1 MIAKIL
7 LTLSLFAGWLYI
19 FTQSGI
25 SKALRFSLYTILGF
39 GLYIVWFPETSTA
52 VANVLGIGRGAD
64 LIFYT
69 WIAFSFGVLLNVH
82 LKLRQHLNLIT
93 RLSRSIAI
101 HNAISEKIDPDS
113 IGLSKDLG
121 GNSAYT
127 MEAINMEA
135 LSVKEN
141 IEK

>member
-25 SKALRFSLYTILGF
+25 SRALRFFLYTILGF
-39 GLYIVWFPETSTA
+39 GLYTVWFPDTSTA
-52 VANVLGIGRGAD
+52 IAHILGIGRGAD

-93 RLSRSIAI
+93 RLSRNIAI
-101 HNAISEKIDPDS
+101 ENVVAGKS
-113 IGLSKDLG
+113 GLSSKGEIKGFEEDV
-121 GNSAYT
+121 APAIQ
-127 MEAINMEA
+127 AININA
-135 LSVKEN
+135 LSTNKSVVE
-141 IEK
+141 

>member
-39 GLYIVWFPETSTA
+39 GLYTVWFPETSTV
-52 VANVLGIGRGAD
+52 VANILGIGRGAD

-93 RLSRSIAI
+93 RLSRNIAI
-101 HNAISEKIDPDS
+101 DNTITGRSRSSNTDAFKTFEEDAAH
-113 IGLSKDLG
+113 
-121 GNSAYT
+121 T
-127 MEAINMEA
+127 MQTVNIKA
-135 LSVKEN
+135 LSINDSVTE
-141 IEK
+141 